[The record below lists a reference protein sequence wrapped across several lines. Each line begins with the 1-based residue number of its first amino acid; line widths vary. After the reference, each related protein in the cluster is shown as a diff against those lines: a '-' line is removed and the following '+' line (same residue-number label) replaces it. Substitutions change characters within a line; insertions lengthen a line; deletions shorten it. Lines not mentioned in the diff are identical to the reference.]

1 MDRLTDRVLSRRR
14 FFTVAAA
21 LALPGTLRAA
31 PQPLD
36 ELPAA
41 FARLEKTNGGRL
53 GVAVRDTAG
62 GESTGYRADERFP
75 MCSTFKFLLAAAVL
89 QRVDGRR
96 ETLEHSIGIPRQPL
110 LSHSPLTGLHAGG
123 SMTVADLC
131 QAILTQSDNTAA
143 NLLLATIG
151 GPAGITSFSRSIGDH
166 VTRLDRMELSLNEA
180 RDGDPRDT
188 TSPAAMAGDLEAVLL
203 GKVLAPAAR
212 TQLTQWMAA
221 CLTGLD
227 RLRAKLPAGWRALD
241 KTGSNGE
248 HTSND
253 IAVFWPPGRAP
264 LIVTAY
270 ITQCPGPDARRA
282 GMLADIGGLV
292 MQSLN

>member
-1 MDRLTDRVLSRRR
+1 VLSRRG
-14 FFTVAAA
+14 FFTVSAA
-21 LALPGTLRAA
+21 LALPGFLRAA
-31 PQPLD
+31 PEPL
-36 ELPAA
+36 EKLPAA
-41 FARLEKTNGGRL
+41 CAQLEKTSGGRL
-53 GVAVRDTAG
+53 GVAVLDTASG
-62 GESTGYRADERFP
+62 AGTGYRADERFP

-89 QRVDGRR
+89 QRVDGHR
-96 ETLEHSIGIPRQPL
+96 EMLEHTIAIPRQPL
-110 LSHSPLTGLHAGG
+110 LAHSPLTEPHAGG
-123 SMTVADLC
+123 TMTVADLC

-143 NLLLATIG
+143 NLLLGTIG
-151 GPAGITSFSRSIGDH
+151 GPAGITSFSRSIGDQ
-166 VTRLDRMELSLNEA
+166 VTRLDRMEPALNEA

-203 GKVLAPAAR
+203 GKVLAPASR
-212 TQLTQWMAA
+212 NQLTQWMEA
-221 CLTGLD
+221 CVTGLD
-227 RLRAKLPAGWRALD
+227 RLRARLPAAWRALD

-270 ITQCPGPDARRA
+270 VTECPGPDAKRA

-292 MQSLN
+292 MQALT